1 MDNLTIKSILYK
13 IKLITTICL
22 IFLIIGLINIVSKVM
37 LVGLIFI
44 MYSVICFM
52 IFTLPL
58 MVRYFYV
65 KNVCKK
71 SQLIEGEV
79 VEKTKASF
87 DLGGYLYKV
96 RINNTNTILNAQVI
110 LNSVSEINVKDMVTF
125 CYDVTHNEALIQSK
139 IDNKI

>member
-37 LVGLIFI
+37 LVGFIFI
-44 MYSVICFM
+44 IYSVICFM

-79 VEKTKASF
+79 VEKIKASF

-110 LNSVSEINVKDMVTF
+110 INSVSEINVKDMVTF
-125 CYDVTHNEALIQSK
+125 CYDVDHNEALIQSK

>member
-1 MDNLTIKSILYK
+1 MDNLTIKNILYK

-22 IFLIIGLINIVSKVM
+22 IFLIIGLIYIVSKVM

-44 MYSVICFM
+44 IYSVICFM

-71 SQLIEGEV
+71 SQLIEGKV
-79 VEKTKASF
+79 VEKIKASF

-110 LNSVSEINVKDMVTF
+110 LNSVSEINVKDMGTF
-125 CYDVTHNEALIQSK
+125 CYDVGHNEALIQ
-139 IDNKI
+139 

>member
-44 MYSVICFM
+44 IYSVICFM

-71 SQLIEGEV
+71 SQLIGGEV
-79 VEKTKASF
+79 VEKIKASF

>member
-13 IKLITTICL
+13 IKIITTICL

-44 MYSVICFM
+44 IYSVICFM

-71 SQLIEGEV
+71 SQLIVGEV
-79 VEKTKASF
+79 VEKIKASF

-110 LNSVSEINVKDMVTF
+110 INSVSEINVKDMVTF
-125 CYDVTHNEALIQSK
+125 CYDVGHNEALIQSK

>member
-44 MYSVICFM
+44 IYSVICFM

-79 VEKTKASF
+79 VEKIKASF

-96 RINNTNTILNAQVI
+96 RIINTNTILNAQVI

-125 CYDVTHNEALIQSK
+125 CYDIGHNEALIQSK